1 MLENQTLKYQDTTF
15 DLDTY
20 FLDKISDFK
29 KEVKH
34 PVAIIM
40 PGGGF
45 NFHTDRESQPIA
57 MNFAQAGIHAVVLH
71 YQLLKDGK
79 SVFPLALQELATTL
93 NWLSD
98 QAEEKQIDLDKI
110 LLVGFSAGGSIV
122 TNFNSLMTNP
132 ETRKDIF
139 PEELKV
145 LPCANIIGYSVT
157 DMTLGWPK
165 TLDAAEKMSPDHKF
179 WKSQDTLTKSGK
191 PTFIWQTVTDQTVP
205 VTNSLV
211 YASKMEELGLPFEL
225 HLFSSGPHG
234 TALAT
239 YQVQE
244 PGDDHYLNHQVSKWW
259 PLCLNW
265 LDQINVLPID

>member
-1 MLENQTLKYQDTTF
+1 MLGKQTLKYKDTSF

-20 FLDKISDFK
+20 FLDKIQDFK

-34 PVAIIM
+34 PLAIII

-57 MNFAQAGIHAVVLH
+57 MNFAAAGIHSVVLH

-79 SVFPLALQELATTL
+79 SVFPLALQEIATTL
-93 NWLSD
+93 NWLHD
-98 QAEEKQIDLDKI
+98 VADEKHIDLDKI
-110 LLVGFSAGGSIV
+110 LLIGFSAGGSII
-122 TNFNSLMTNP
+122 TNYNSFMLDEKTSS
-132 ETRKDIF
+132 EIF
-139 PEELKV
+139 DGEIKAQ
-145 LPCANIIGYSVT
+145 PCANILGYSVV

-165 TLDAAEKMSPDHKF
+165 TLDAAEQMSPDHKF

-205 VTNSLV
+205 VKNSIV
-211 YASKMEELGLPFEL
+211 YATKLEELGIPFEL

-234 TALAT
+234 LSLAN
-239 YQVQE
+239 YEVQE
-244 PGDDHYLNHQVSKWW
+244 PGGDHYLNHQASKWW
-259 PLCLNW
+259 GLCLNW
-265 LDQINVLPID
+265 LDQIGILPIN